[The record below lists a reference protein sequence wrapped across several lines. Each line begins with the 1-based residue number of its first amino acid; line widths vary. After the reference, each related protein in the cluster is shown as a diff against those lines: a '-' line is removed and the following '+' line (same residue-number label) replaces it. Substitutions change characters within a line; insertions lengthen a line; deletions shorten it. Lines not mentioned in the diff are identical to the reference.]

1 MAARLVVFVGYDGV
15 QGLDLTG
22 PVDVFAGARRWVE
35 QTGLPED
42 RGYRTMVVSADGL
55 PFRTTAGMTLV
66 PDAALPE
73 PGTAID
79 TVVIPGSDTAV
90 ELSCDEAIAAWL
102 RRIAPSARRVT
113 SVCAGA
119 FLLAEAG
126 LLDGRRATTHCSVC
140 ELLGRRFPAVD
151 VQPDPIYVRDGNVY
165 TSAGVTAG
173 MDLALALV
181 AEDLGRRAALT
192 IARWL
197 VMFLHRPGN
206 QAQFSAQLAYQYADQ
221 QPIRELQQ
229 WLSDAY
235 EASVS
240 VEAMA
245 HRARMSPR
253 HFARTF
259 RRQVGVTPG
268 RYLQQL
274 RLEAARRRLEE
285 SEASAE
291 QIASACGF
299 GTAETMRRTFLNALG
314 VSPTEYRRRFRAS
327 PSVNGT

>member
-22 PVDVFAGARRWVE
+22 PLDVFAGAQRWVE
-35 QTGLPED
+35 RAGSRGD
-42 RGYRTMVVSADGL
+42 RGYRTLVASPDGR
-55 PFRTTAGMTLV
+55 PFRTTSGLTVV
-66 PDAALPE
+66 PDSALPE
-73 PGTAID
+73 AGTAID
-79 TVVIPGSDTAV
+79 TVVVPGSDVAV
-90 ELSCDEAIAAWL
+90 ELSCDPAIVTWL
-102 RRIAPSARRVT
+102 RGGVRRARRIT

-126 LLDGRRATTHCSVC
+126 LLDGRRATTHWSVC

-151 VQPDPIYVRDGNVY
+151 VQPDPIYVCDGNVY

-206 QAQFSAQLAYQYADQ
+206 QAQFSVQLANQYADQ
-221 QPIRELQQ
+221 QPIRELQE

-235 EASVS
+235 HAQVS

-245 HRARMSPR
+245 DRVRMSPR

-259 RRQVGVTPG
+259 RSQVGVALG

-291 QIASACGF
+291 QIAAACGF
-299 GTAETMRRTFLNALG
+299 GTAETMRRAFVNAFG
-314 VSPTEYRRRFRAS
+314 ISPTEYRRRFRAS
-327 PSVNGT
+327 SSVTED